1 MSWVEKRAIYI
12 SVTAAIWA
20 GIGDV
25 ASESTGFAEHVNGKF
40 EWNQTLC
47 LPVSLATDVE
57 LQFKLRVKSQNGHIE
72 ESSKFLH
79 INGFILQ
86 NCSDGSEMALKLSF
100 QQVRY
105 RVLQQLRCTN

>member
-1 MSWVEKRAIYI
+1 M
-12 SVTAAIWA
+12 TAAIWA

-105 RVLQQLRCTN
+105 RMLQLRCTN

>member
-1 MSWVEKRAIYI
+1 MIYKRVIYI
-12 SVTAAIWA
+12 SETAAIWA

-25 ASESTGFAEHVNGKF
+25 ASDSTDFAEHVDGKF
-40 EWNQTLC
+40 EWNQILC

-57 LQFKLRVKSQNGHIE
+57 IHFKLRVKSQNGHIE

-86 NCSDGSEMALKLSF
+86 NCSDDSEMALQLSL

-105 RVLQQLRCTN
+105 VLLAAIKT